1 MSEEDEVIE
10 EDEVTEAEQI
20 EKAEIRKADFLAV
33 GRARKAFSLTY
44 SRREKREQLIALG
57 C

>member
-33 GRARKAFSLTY
+33 GRARKALVWPTPGERSE
-44 SRREKREQLIALG
+44 SSW
-57 C
+57 